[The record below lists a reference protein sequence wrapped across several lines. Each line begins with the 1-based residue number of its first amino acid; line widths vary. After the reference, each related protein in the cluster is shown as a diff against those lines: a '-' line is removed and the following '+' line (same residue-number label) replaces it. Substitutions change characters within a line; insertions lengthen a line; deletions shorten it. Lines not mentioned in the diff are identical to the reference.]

1 MTDEARFLLDTTGL
15 FGGSESRL
23 ELCTEARLADMEFSE
38 VGLESAVVDGRL
50 EVDLVLERTGA
61 DRPPGEADDSQR
73 PGSGAV
79 LASGTVEGRWSAP
92 CRRCLEPTFGELVAE
107 VSELFEMHPTE
118 GETWPLTEAGIDLGP
133 MLREVALLSIPL
145 APLCRSECEGPA
157 PDRFPTGP
165 AEDEAPAE
173 DEGPAIDPRWS
184 ALDELTFDG

>member
-1 MTDEARFLLDTTGL
+1 MTGEARFLVDATGL

-23 ELCTEARLADMEFSE
+23 ELCTEVRLADMELSE

-50 EVDLVLERTGA
+50 EVDLVLERTGS
-61 DRPPGEADDSQR
+61 DRPPGEPADPRR
-73 PGSGAV
+73 PGSEAV
-79 LASGTVEGRWSAP
+79 LAAGTVQGRWTAP
-92 CRRCLEPTFGELVAE
+92 CRRCLEPTFGDLGAE
-107 VSELFEMHPTE
+107 VSELFEEHPTE

-165 AEDEAPAE
+165 VG
-173 DEGPAIDPRWS
+173 DEGSDIDPRWS
-184 ALDELTFDG
+184 VLDELTFDG